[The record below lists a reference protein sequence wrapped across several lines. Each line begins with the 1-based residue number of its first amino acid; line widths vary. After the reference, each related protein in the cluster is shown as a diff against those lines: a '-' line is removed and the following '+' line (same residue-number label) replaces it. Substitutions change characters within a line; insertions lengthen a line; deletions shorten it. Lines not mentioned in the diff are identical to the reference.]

1 MRRRWIQAAIV
12 TLLSV
17 FPTVTMPVARGDDN
31 QLSSREVAEG
41 WELLFDGKTT
51 KGWMTPKHEP
61 LPASHVQDGALNPHP
76 TNYMLVLEK
85 PRDSFQLALDF
96 KLSKGCNSGVF
107 FRTAP
112 LEPRPPKDLGYNGLE
127 VALDDTR
134 TAGNHDTGA
143 IYDLQP
149 PARNA
154 MKPAGEWN
162 HLLLTVD
169 GPRVRVEVNG
179 EVVNE
184 LNLDD
189 YPKPF
194 TRPDGTRH
202 KFDIAYKDHPR
213 LGYIGLQDHGGDCW
227 FKNIRLRDLGK

>member
-1 MRRRWIQAAIV
+1 MRRPWSHIV
-12 TLLSV
+12 PLCMLSLLLPV
-17 FPTVTMPVARGDDN
+17 APRVARGGDN
-31 QLSSREVAEG
+31 ELSPQEMEAG
-41 WELLFDGKTT
+41 WELLFDGRTT
-51 KGWMTPKHEP
+51 RGWMTPKREP
-61 LPASHVQDGALNPHP
+61 LPGSHVQHGALNPHP
-76 TNYMLVLEK
+76 TDYMLVLEK
-85 PRDSFQLALDF
+85 PRDSFQLTLDF

-107 FRTAP
+107 FRTTP
-112 LEPRPPKDLGYNGLE
+112 LTPRPPKDLGYNGLE

-143 IYDLQP
+143 IYDLQAP
-149 PARNA
+149 RNNA

-162 HLLLTVD
+162 HLVLTVR
-169 GPRVRVEVNG
+169 GPEVRVEVNG

-189 YPKPF
+189 FPQPF

-202 KFDIAYKDHPR
+202 KFDIAFKSHPR

-227 FKNIRLRDLGK
+227 FKNIKLRQLEP